1 MQPWLCRILQGPALW
16 LTPVCIDCRLNLGG
30 VQKGGLPIQHSAARA
45 GAGENSRGAR
55 RQGGSGPPGPPVPK
69 KKKKKKKRRITG
81 EGEKKAG
88 EEERR
93 KNATDA
99 AQTSPGVRSDQDFE
113 ADPAAVTRDGWRY
126 RYASLP

>member
-1 MQPWLCRILQGPALW
+1 SAPPRAARTLRTLHLAPPMRIAA
-16 LTPVCIDCRLNLGG
+16 RRRS
-30 VQKGGLPIQHSAARA
+30 KLPIQHSAARA

-69 KKKKKKKRRITG
+69 KKKKKKKRRITRSG